1 MIITRTPFR
10 ISFCGGGTDLPD
22 FYRQNGG
29 CVVSTSIKKY
39 IYITVA
45 KSFHTKL
52 TTLKYS
58 TVEVVDDIDFIKHP
72 IFREVLQMYGCEGL
86 EINSTSNI
94 PSGTGLGSSSTF
106 SVGLIGAIRS
116 LKQLEISKKILA
128 EEACDVEINKLGE
141 PIGKQDQ
148 YAAAFG
154 DLNFIRF
161 NKDDT
166 VDIEPIDLS
175 LDEKRKMSDNLMMFY
190 LGGTRSASKILK
202 EYKNNTMSN
211 VGIKKKLSEMAIR
224 LKDNLN
230 NGDIESLGRML
241 DEGWKVKKSLASGVS
256 NPTIDE
262 VYDRAISNGALGG
275 KLLGAGGNGFMLFYV
290 EKENQQAVREALSDY
305 REFPF
310 EFDNTGFKVVYND
323 EMN

>member
-22 FYRQNGG
+22 YYKENGG
-29 CVVSTSIKKY
+29 CVVSTSIDKY
-39 IYITVA
+39 IYITLA
-45 KSFHTKL
+45 KSFHENL

-58 TVEVVDDIDFIKHP
+58 TVETVDDLDFVKHP
-72 IFREVLQMYGCEGL
+72 IFRETLQMYDVHGY

-106 SVGLIGAIRS
+106 TVGLIGGIRT
-116 LKQLEISKKILA
+116 LRNKEVSKSILA
-128 EEACDVEINKLGE
+128 KEACDMEIGRLGE

-154 DLNFIRF
+154 GLNFIRF
-161 NKDDT
+161 NKDDS
-166 VDIEPIDLS
+166 VDVEPIALS
-175 LDEKRKMSDNLMMFY
+175 SEEKIRMSDNLMMFY

-202 EYKNNTMSN
+202 SYKSNTPSN
-211 VGIKKKLSEMAIR
+211 SGMKKNLSELAVK
-224 LKDNLN
+224 LKDKLN
-230 NGDIESLGRML
+230 QGDIESLGNIL
-241 DEGWKVKKSLASGVS
+241 DEGWQIKKSLSKDVS
-256 NPTIDE
+256 NETIDD
-262 VYDRAISNGALGG
+262 VYDRAISNGAIGG

-290 EKENQQAVREALSDY
+290 DKENQRAVRESLSNY

-310 EFDNTGFKVVYND
+310 RFDDTGFQVVYDD
-323 EMN
+323 EAH

>member
-10 ISFCGGGTDLPD
+10 VSFCGGGTDLPD
-22 FYRQNGG
+22 YYRKSGG
-29 CVVSTSIKKY
+29 CVVSTSIDKY

-45 KSFHTKL
+45 KSFHRNL

-58 TVEVVDDIDFIKHP
+58 TVEIVDDLDFIKHP
-72 IFREVLQMYGCEGL
+72 IFREVLTSNDLNGL

-106 SVGLIGAIRS
+106 TVGLIGAIRT
-116 LKQLEISKKILA
+116 LKGEEVSKKILS
-128 EEACDVEINKLGE
+128 EEACDVEINRLNE

-166 VDIEPIDLS
+166 VDVEPINLS
-175 LDEKRKMSDNLMMFY
+175 SEEKKEMSDNLLMFY
-190 LGGTRSASKILK
+190 LGGTRSASNILK
-202 EYKNNTMSN
+202 SYKSNTQSN
-211 VGIKKKLSEMAIR
+211 VGSKDKLSGLAIKLR
-224 LKDNLN
+224 DKLN
-230 NGDIESLGRML
+230 NGEIESLGKIL
-241 DEGWKVKKSLASGVS
+241 DEGWKIKKSLADGVS
-256 NPTIDE
+256 NETIDK
-262 VYDRAISNGALGG
+262 VYDLAMSNGASGG

-290 EKENQQAVREALSDY
+290 DKENQKSVRESLSSY
-305 REFPF
+305 RELSFN
-310 EFDNTGFKVVYND
+310 FDNKGFEVIYND
-323 EMN
+323 ETD